1 MEDQSSSSTG
11 LTYTGWSRYDNF
23 PFQNEGTTGLHHP
36 GGDVMKF
43 SSDTEE
49 PEENENPVQF
59 CGNYNC
65 FYMQVGTLW
74 EIEFDNSA
82 IEGGSSGSPLFD
94 PDNRIIGQL
103 VGGVVQCPP
112 EPAFYG
118 RISESWARSQNND
131 EQLAHWLD
139 PEDTGAMTTNTIEIP
154 YITGPSVICTSNSTF
169 ALQHRP
175 PSSTVSWTRS
185 TNLRYVSGQGTDNYT
200 VKAYWYSAG
209 WGGVQAII
217 TSTCGET
224 IISISK
230 AAWVGNPVS
239 DDLGILNTDNY
250 PDNTLCG
257 GDQNELI
264 AYYTYN
270 SGSSQPAILDYD
282 WDYSGWSHFEVGGT
296 DNISY
301 VTVPYSFTYKDIKLR
316 AANQCGESEW
326 KTERFYPNQNCGYF
340 FSFSPNPADEYVEI
354 RIDESKLAEN
364 VIDYY
369 QVRIYNSLKIAV
381 FETGK
386 TKEPVLRINTKQFQ
400 NGVYF
405 IYFIAGGKPT

>member
-1 MEDQSSSSTG
+1 
-11 LTYTGWSRYDNF
+11 
-23 PFQNEGTTGLHHP
+23 
-36 GGDVMKF
+36 
-43 SSDTEE
+43 
-49 PEENENPVQF
+49 
-59 CGNYNC
+59 
-65 FYMQVGTLW
+65 
-74 EIEFDNSA
+74 
-82 IEGGSSGSPLFD
+82 
-94 PDNRIIGQL
+94 
-103 VGGVVQCPP
+103 
-112 EPAFYG
+112 
-118 RISESWARSQNND
+118 
-131 EQLAHWLD
+131 
-139 PEDTGAMTTNTIEIP
+139 
-154 YITGPSVICTSNSTF
+154 
-169 ALQHRP
+169 
-175 PSSTVSWTRS
+175 
-185 TNLRYVSGQGTDNYT
+185 
-200 VKAYWYSAG
+200 
-209 WGGVQAII
+209 VQATI

-354 RIDESKLAEN
+354 SIDESKLAEN